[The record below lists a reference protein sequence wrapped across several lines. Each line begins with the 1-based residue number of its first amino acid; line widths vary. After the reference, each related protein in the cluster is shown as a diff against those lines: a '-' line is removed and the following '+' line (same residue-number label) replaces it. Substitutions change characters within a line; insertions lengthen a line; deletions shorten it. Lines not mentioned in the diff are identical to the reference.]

1 MLFLGVQGTDE
12 LACEADEERNV
23 VNVGESSYIGRS
35 RGHHRPVRG
44 TIRVLRGGARTRPQQ
59 KQEEHS

>member
-23 VNVGESSYIGRS
+23 VNIGESS
-35 RGHHRPVRG
+35 
-44 TIRVLRGGARTRPQQ
+44 
-59 KQEEHS
+59 